1 MLSPISLETIGIIM
15 HQQRHDNH
23 RQGVMLIVGSVCLLA
38 LSDALV
44 KYLSAALSLWQLL
57 AMASLVSIPIV
68 AGCLVL
74 RGGLAALVPGKIG
87 WVMLRS
93 LLLLAM
99 WLLFYAALP
108 LIPLATAAVG
118 IYTTPLFIAMM
129 ASLMGDERLTLR
141 RWAAIGIGFGGV
153 LLVLRPGPGLVSVA
167 ICLPVAAAC
176 CYAVAMVL
184 TRRHCAGERPL
195 VLALGLNLSFALAG
209 LVGSGLTATT
219 IGDTAVR
226 QGFLSRQWQPLD
238 IFEISLILVYALL
251 MVTVNTGVARAYQIA
266 PSSLVGTFDYAY
278 LIFAIG
284 WGFWLFGEVPD
295 GPMLVGMAIILI
307 AGWLVIRQHK
317 A

>member
-1 MLSPISLETIGIIM
+1 M
-15 HQQRHDNH
+15 HDTRHDNH

-57 AMASLVSIPIV
+57 ASASLVSLPML

-74 RGGLAALVPGKIG
+74 RGGLAALVPERIG
-87 WVMLRS
+87 WVVLRS

-118 IYTTPLFIAMM
+118 IYTTPLFIAII
-129 ASLMGDERLTLR
+129 ASLVGDERLTLHG
-141 RWAAIGIGFGGV
+141 WAAIGIGFAGV
-153 LLVLRPGPGLVSVA
+153 LLVLRPGTGLVSFAA
-167 ICLPVAAAC
+167 ILPVAAAC

-209 LVGSGLTATT
+209 IVGSGLTVVIDDA
-219 IGDTAVR
+219 ASQ
-226 QGFLSRQWQPLD
+226 QGFLNREWQPLEV
-238 IFEISLILVYALL
+238 IEIGLILLYALL

-278 LIFAIG
+278 LLFAAV
-284 WGFWLFGEVPD
+284 WGLVLFDEVPD
-295 GPMLVGMAIILI
+295 RLSVMGMGVILI
-307 AGWLVIRQHK
+307 AGGLVMRRRGR
-317 A
+317 